1 MSRRLVFI
9 CVLCQLNSNVC
20 VLGLDVDVVIDSSKN
35 LTSLNLS
42 ASNSSVLSNATA
54 GSFAEVVGIASC
66 AQPPCPEPTLLQLV
80 SQLSESYEPQPI
92 PNATI
97 SLTDGYNV
105 WNWIYSSNDHM
116 NAILIGGGLVLLVIF
131 AGIACCFHAY
141 HESHTKA
148 TTRPRYRKVLAV
160 QLVRVV

>member
-9 CVLCQLNSNVC
+9 CVLCHFGSRVRA
-20 VLGLDVDVVIDSSKN
+20 LGVDVDVVIDSSKN

-66 AQPPCPEPTLLQLV
+66 AQPPCLEPTLLQLV

-97 SLTDGYNV
+97 SITDGDNI
-105 WNWIYSSNDHM
+105 WNRIYASNNHV
-116 NAILIGGGLVLLVIF
+116 NAILIGGGLILLCIF
-131 AGIACCFHAY
+131 VVVVCCFHTY
-141 HESHTKA
+141 HGSRAQAH
-148 TTRPRYRKVLAV
+148 TRPRYRKVLAV